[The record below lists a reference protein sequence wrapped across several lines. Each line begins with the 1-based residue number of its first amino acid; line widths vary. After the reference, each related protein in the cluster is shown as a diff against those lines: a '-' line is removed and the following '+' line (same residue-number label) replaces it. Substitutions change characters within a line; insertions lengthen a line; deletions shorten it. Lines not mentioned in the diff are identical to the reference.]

1 MIDIIKAIVTIIIS
15 GLSGWAV
22 SSYGGIAAGIFAGII
37 VGTSMCF
44 VFGLFEDEK
53 P

>member
-1 MIDIIKAIVTIIIS
+1 MIEVIVIIIIS

-22 SSYGGIAAGIFAGII
+22 SSYGGIAAGIFASIVIGI
-37 VGTSMCF
+37 SMCF
-44 VFGLFEDEK
+44 IFGSFEDEK